1 MSVIKNRIIAILAAV
16 VAALVLFTFASLP
29 AYTETGR
36 NILHSIA
43 WVFVA
48 VAVLGAVMIM
58 IHAWRNRSRRP

>member
-1 MSVIKNRIIAILAAV
+1 MSVLKHRLIGILAAA

-29 AYTETGR
+29 AYSETGR
-36 NILHSIA
+36 NILHFIA

-48 VAVLGAVMIM
+48 VAVLGAVMIA